1 MPQCPSDGALPGA
14 RGVAVAS
21 RGSEGTSYSPPR
33 SRSSWWRPG
42 VVRRGLRRGVTES
55 APRRATALRQLTPAS
70 GGSRHPRLRSLEH
83 ELAVARVDADAVAGG
98 ELALEQLER
107 ELVDELL
114 LDHPLERARAVGRVV
129 AEVADQRAR
138 VVGEL
143 DLDAALADPPGELRH
158 LEVDDLADLLA
169 RQRGELDDV

>member
-1 MPQCPSDGALPGA
+1 MPQCPSDGALPAA
-14 RGVAVAS
+14 RGVPVAS
-21 RGSEGTSYSPPR
+21 RGSEGTSCSPPR

-42 VVRRGLRRGVTES
+42 VVRRGLRRGVPES
-55 APRRATALRQLTPAS
+55 APRATALRQLTPAS

-129 AEVADQRAR
+129 AEVA
-138 VVGEL
+138 
-143 DLDAALADPPGELRH
+143 
-158 LEVDDLADLLA
+158 
-169 RQRGELDDV
+169 